1 MAIRGYFEP
10 RRFPLHK
17 ISIPGGIAGG
27 GIRGEGSVLEGR
39 MSVEEALVL
48 SWIRGS
54 DEGRTVG
61 VGATGMRGFDAEFE
75 RLWMSRP
82 CSVK

>member
-1 MAIRGYFEP
+1 M
-10 RRFPLHK
+10 
-17 ISIPGGIAGG
+17 
-27 GIRGEGSVLEGR
+27 EGR